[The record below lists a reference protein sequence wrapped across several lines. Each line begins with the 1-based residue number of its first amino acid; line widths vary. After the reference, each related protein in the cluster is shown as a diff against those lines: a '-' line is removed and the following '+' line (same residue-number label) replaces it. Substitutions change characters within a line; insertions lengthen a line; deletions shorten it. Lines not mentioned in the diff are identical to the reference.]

1 MEHGAW
7 SMGHGAWGMEHRA
20 WSMGH
25 GEEQEKEGVMEAEV
39 CRYARMGVWEWRNSG
54 IKEFRELG
62 IGVLWDLRGK
72 G

>member
-1 MEHGAW
+1 
-7 SMGHGAWGMEHRA
+7 
-20 WSMGH
+20 MGH